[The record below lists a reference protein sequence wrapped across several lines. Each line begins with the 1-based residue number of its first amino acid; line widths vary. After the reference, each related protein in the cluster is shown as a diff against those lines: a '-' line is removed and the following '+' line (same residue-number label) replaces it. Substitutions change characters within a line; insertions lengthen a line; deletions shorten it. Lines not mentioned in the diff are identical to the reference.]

1 MSPTMAERRA
11 LATLHRLRR
20 FELRVAERE
29 LAGKRAAAEASAS
42 RAAAA
47 AAALEAER
55 DIPGARLADY
65 TDWLLSGLAQ
75 RDRRAAELVAAEA
88 AAETARQA
96 VTEAHAAEE
105 LTASLIAAH
114 RAEALRGAIR
124 RAQIEQNEVAAR
136 IRRNSRNR

>member
-1 MSPTMAERRA
+1 MAEDRA

-20 FELRVAERE
+20 FKLRLAERE
-29 LAGKRAAAEASAS
+29 LAGRRAAVGAFAS

-47 AAALEAER
+47 EAALEAER
-55 DIPGARLADY
+55 EVQGVRLADY
-65 TDWLLSGLAQ
+65 TAWLQFGLAQ
-75 RDRRAAELVAAEA
+75 RDTRATELAAAEA

-105 LTASLIAAH
+105 LIATLLAAH
-114 RAEALRGAIR
+114 RAEAVREATR

-136 IRRNSRNR
+136 IVRNSRNG

>member
-1 MSPTMAERRA
+1 MAEDRV

-20 FELRVAERE
+20 FELRMAERE
-29 LAGKRAAAEASAS
+29 MTAKRATADATAS

-47 AAALEAER
+47 AAAIEAER
-55 DIPGARLADY
+55 EVPGARLPDY
-65 TDWLLSGLAQ
+65 TAWLQFGLAQ
-75 RDRRAAELVAAEA
+75 RDTHAAELASAEA

-105 LTASLIAAH
+105 LTATLLAAH
-114 RAEALRGAIR
+114 RAEAVREATR

-136 IRRNSRNR
+136 IRRNLREE

>member
-1 MSPTMAERRA
+1 MAEPRA
-11 LATLHRLRR
+11 LAILHRLRR
-20 FELRVAERE
+20 FELRMAERD

-47 AAALEAER
+47 EAALEAER
-55 DIPGARLADY
+55 ETPGARLADY
-65 TDWLLSGLAQ
+65 TAWLQSGLAE
-75 RDRRAAELVAAEA
+75 RDRRAAELATAEA

-105 LTASLIAAH
+105 LTATLLAAH
-114 RAEALRGAIR
+114 RAEAVREAMR

-136 IRRNSRNR
+136 IRRNNPNG

>member
-1 MSPTMAERRA
+1 MAEPRA

-20 FELRVAERE
+20 FELRMAERD

-42 RAAAA
+42 RAATA

-55 DIPGARLADY
+55 EMPGARVDDY
-65 TDWLLSGLAQ
+65 TAWLPSGLAQ
-75 RDRRAAELVAAEA
+75 RERRAAEMAAAEA
-88 AAETARQA
+88 AADKARQA

-105 LTASLIAAH
+105 LTATLLAAH
-114 RAEALRGAIR
+114 RAEAARDATR

-136 IRRNSRNR
+136 IARNSRNG